1 MSGNQY
7 VFYLKCHTRL
17 PSSGTTV
24 DLQVATA
31 HRKSC
36 WSLSQNLSEVIEL
49 LFFDLSALRFN
60 ALEMAVSVLLRCAAQ
75 NKNICCRCEGN
86 EFSLIPLGFLPISL
100 QSTCAQFSSHQRFHL
115 LSSLPWFPLC
125 CLKHGETH
133 RLV

>member
-17 PSSGTTV
+17 PSSGTTA

-49 LFFDLSALRFN
+49 LFLDLSALRFGP
-60 ALEMAVSVLLRCAAQ
+60 LEMAVSVLSGVLHRIKISVVGVREMSSALSPWVFYPSPYRAPVLNSHLANDSTYCLH
-75 NKNICCRCEGN
+75 
-86 EFSLIPLGFLPISL
+86 SPGFHS
-100 QSTCAQFSSHQRFHL
+100 
-115 LSSLPWFPLC
+115 
-125 CLKHGETH
+125 
-133 RLV
+133 VV